1 MNAKRVSALWLLTIL
16 ILTVLAGFSW
26 IDLTLSPASGGQQ
39 IQVTGF
45 VVFPII
51 SALLLLQASALLA
64 AFFTPSVVGRLISAV
79 LVPIVTWHAIVV
91 LTTIQPALQDAVAAE
106 ITKATGVVGVS
117 SQAQLV
123 ELALDNN
130 LWYLYLAV
138 LVLNILALVG
148 RALVNKP
155 KSKSPSTSATLEDS
169 DDLWENQ
176 R

>member
-155 KSKSPSTSATLEDS
+155 KSKTPSTSATLEDS

>member
-1 MNAKRVSALWLLTIL
+1 MNSKRASALWLFTIL
-16 ILTVLAGFSW
+16 SLTVLSGFSW

-45 VVFPII
+45 LVFPVI

-64 AFFTPSVVGRLISAV
+64 AFFTPPLVGRLISAV
-79 LVPIVTWHAIVV
+79 QVPIVIWHAIVV
-91 LTTIQPALQDAVAAE
+91 LTTIQQALQDAVAAE

-123 ELALDNN
+123 EQALDNN
-130 LWYLYLAV
+130 LWYVYLAALSV
-138 LVLNILALVG
+138 NILALVS

-155 KSKSPSTSATLEDS
+155 SHNSSTTLVSPEDS
-169 DDLWENQ
+169 DELWENQ

>member
-1 MNAKRVSALWLLTIL
+1 MNPRRASLAWLLT
-16 ILTVLAGFSW
+16 VLLLAVVAGFSW
-26 IDLTLSPASGGQQ
+26 IYLTLSPASGGQQ

-45 VVFPII
+45 LVFPEI

-64 AFFTPSVVGRLISAV
+64 AFFTPSLVGMIISA
-79 LVPIVTWHAIVV
+79 LQVPIALWHAIVV
-91 LTTIQPALQDAVAAE
+91 LTTIQQALQDAVAAE

-123 ELALDNN
+123 DLALDNN
-130 LWYLYLAV
+130 FWYVYLFVLAV
-138 LVLNILALVG
+138 NILALVA

>member
-1 MNAKRVSALWLLTIL
+1 MNAKRVSVLWLLTIL

-26 IDLTLSPASGGQQ
+26 IDLTLSPTSGGQQ

-45 VVFPII
+45 LVFPII

-79 LVPIVTWHAIVV
+79 LVPIVAWHAIVV
-91 LTTIQPALQDAVAAE
+91 LTTIQPALLDAVAAE

-123 ELALDNN
+123 DLALDNN

-148 RALVNKP
+148 RALVNQP
-155 KSKSPSTSATLEDS
+155 KSKSPSTSAPLEDS

>member
-1 MNAKRVSALWLLTIL
+1 MSLRKASFAWLLSIL

-26 IDLTLSPASGGQQ
+26 VDLTLSPASGGQQ

-45 VVFPII
+45 LVFPII
-51 SALLLLQASALLA
+51 SALLLLQGSALLA
-64 AFFTPSVVGRLISAV
+64 AFFTPALVGRIISAA
-79 LVPIVTWHAIVV
+79 LVPIVLWHAVV
-91 LTTIQPALQDAVAAE
+91 VVSTSQMALQNAVAAE

-130 LWYLYLAV
+130 IWYVYVAV
-138 LVLNILALVG
+138 LALNILALIA
-148 RALVNKP
+148 RAFVSKPQP
-155 KSKSPSTSATLEDS
+155 KSQVSAEILEDS